1 MSSPLLST
9 SRWQTLL
16 KEHPDAIAAGVCALL
31 VLLGWLTLDRGW
43 LGVSLLILTA
53 AYVIGGYEST
63 REGLTTL
70 WREQEL
76 DVDLLMIV
84 AALGAAILG
93 LWRKEYYFIVDGAM
107 LILIFAISGVLEGY
121 AMSRTERSIQ
131 G

>member
-9 SRWQTLL
+9 SRWHLRSLRFAESLL

-31 VLLGWLTLDRGW
+31 VLLGWFTLNSGW
-43 LGVSLLILTA
+43 LGVSLLILVA

-63 REGLTTL
+63 REGLATL
-70 WREQEL
+70 WREREL

-107 LILIFAISGVLEGY
+107 
-121 AMSRTERSIQ
+121 
-131 G
+131 